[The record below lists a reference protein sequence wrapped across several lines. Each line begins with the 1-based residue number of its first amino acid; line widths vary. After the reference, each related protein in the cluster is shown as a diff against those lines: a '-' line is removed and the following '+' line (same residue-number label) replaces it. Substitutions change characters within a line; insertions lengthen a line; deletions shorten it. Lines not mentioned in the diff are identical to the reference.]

1 MTDPDFRHPED
12 RSPGPPGVGVTPQA
26 DVPAAADP
34 GVAPSGQVAGEFTIK
49 ARSEWRMILRRF
61 LRHRLAVAAVVI
73 LLVIVV
79 GSLVGGRFWTY
90 SYDEITDNYSTGP
103 TWEHPMGT
111 DGVGHDV
118 FAMVLRGAQ
127 KSVQIMLLV
136 ALFSTTFGVTVGAVA
151 GYYRG
156 WVDATLMRLVDLVLT
171 IPSLAVLLV
180 LSRRVVGGG
189 GGGWFWLAVII
200 AALVWTQIARIVR
213 AEVLSVREKEYIE
226 AARAAGAKDRRII
239 LRHILPNIVGSIIVA
254 ATLTM
259 AAAILIE
266 TTLSYLGLGV
276 RVPDTSLGRLVSDGQ
291 TAAQTRPWLFY
302 FPGLV
307 IIVIVL
313 CVNFIGDGLRD
324 AFDPKQTRVRA

>member
-1 MTDPDFRHPED
+1 MTELLGPAGTGGTDEPDVAAEIE
-12 RSPGPPGVGVTPQA
+12 
-26 DVPAAADP
+26 AAAGL
-34 GVAPSGQVAGEFTIK
+34 GVKP
-49 ARSEWRMILRRF
+49 RSEWQMIRRRF
-61 LRHRLAVAAVVI
+61 FRHRMAVASLVV
-73 LLVIVV
+73 LVLVII
-79 GSLVGGRFWTY
+79 GSLVGGRVWIYTY
-90 SYDEITDNYSTGP
+90 AEITPDYSTGP
-103 TWEHPMGT
+103 TWDHPMGT

-118 FAMVLRGAQ
+118 LAMVLRGAQ

-136 ALFSTTFGVTVGAVA
+136 AMFSTIFGVTIGAVA

-156 WVDATLMRLVDLVLT
+156 WVDSLLMRMVDLVLT
-171 IPSLAVLLV
+171 IPTLAVLLV
-180 LSRRVVGGG
+180 LSRRVVGSGD
-189 GGGWFWLAVII
+189 GGWFWLAVII
-200 AALVWTQIARIVR
+200 AALVWTPIARIVR
-213 AEVLSVREKEYIE
+213 AEVLSVREKEFVE
-226 AARAAGAKDRRII
+226 AARAAGARNRRII
-239 LRHILPNIVGSIIVA
+239 VRHILPNIVGSVIVA

-276 RVPDTSLGRLVSDGQ
+276 RAPDTSLGRLVADGQ

-313 CVNFIGDGLRD
+313 CVNFVGDGLRD